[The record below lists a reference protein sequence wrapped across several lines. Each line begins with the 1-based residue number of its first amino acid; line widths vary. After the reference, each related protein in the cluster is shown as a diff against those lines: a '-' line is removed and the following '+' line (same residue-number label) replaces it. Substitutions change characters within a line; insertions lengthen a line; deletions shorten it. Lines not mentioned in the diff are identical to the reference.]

1 MQSIISRRQFLT
13 TTAAALACA
22 GLRAAP
28 AAPKYH
34 FCAFEKPLQFL
45 SYDDMAQLVAD
56 AGYNGIEATARSGGH
71 ILPERIDEDLPRMI
85 EALQKRNL
93 DLTILTSDITSVEQP
108 LTEKVLRTA
117 AKHGVKRYR
126 MMWYKYDTKQP
137 ILPQLDA
144 IAKQLPPLVELTR
157 SLGMTALYQN
167 HNGANMVGAPIWD
180 IYQLIKNFDPKTI
193 GLAFDIMHATIE
205 GGHSWPIQFKLV
217 QSHIAAVYI
226 KDFKWA
232 DGRVA
237 GMPLG
242 QGQVDPKYFTLLK
255 QSGYTGPVSVHVEYL
270 DGKKDRAAFANAFKT
285 DLVTLKKSLQS

>member
-1 MQSIISRRQFLT
+1 MITRRHFLT

-22 GLRAAP
+22 SLRAAP

-45 SYDDMAQLVAD
+45 SYEDMAQLLAD
-56 AGYNGIEATARSGGH
+56 AGYNGIEATVRNGGH
-71 ILPERIDEDLPRMI
+71 VLPEKIEEDLPRMI

-117 AKHGVKRYR
+117 AKHGIKRYR

-144 IAKQLPPLVELTR
+144 IAKKLPALVDLTH

-167 HNGANMVGAPIWD
+167 HNGPNMVGAPIWD
-180 IYQLIKNFDPKTI
+180 FYQLIKGYNPTDISF
-193 GLAFDIMHATIE
+193 AFDIMHATIE
-205 GGHSWPIQFKLV
+205 GGHSWPIQFKLI
-217 QSHIAAVYI
+217 QSHLGAVYM
-226 KDFKWA
+226 KDFKWVE
-232 DGRVA
+232 GKVT
-237 GMPLG
+237 GQPLG
-242 QGQVDPKYFTLLK
+242 HGQVDSKYFTLLK

-270 DGKKDRAAFANAFKT
+270 DGKKDRELFANAFKT
-285 DLVTLKKSLQS
+285 DLAKLKTLL